1 MITDALEEPGRYTHR
16 LVPSREGRQ
25 NLLSAQEAE
34 AAVLPSLVTLS
45 VWPEI
50 SPDTS
55 HGFVFFTQSIS
66 STKSFYIVTS
76 DLYLA
81 FFVLCRDLCVFCCVC
96 RIKFSPNGA
105 VLK

>member
-1 MITDALEEPGRYTHR
+1 MITDALEEPGRFTHR

-50 SPDTS
+50 SPRHFSWICFFHSIYKLHKEFLYS
-55 HGFVFFTQSIS
+55 HV
-66 STKSFYIVTS
+66 
-76 DLYLA
+76 
-81 FFVLCRDLCVFCCVC
+81 
-96 RIKFSPNGA
+96 
-105 VLK
+105 